1 MISDEEPICG
11 VCGTSLSDAQD
22 GTEKQVLGGSL
33 QVNLPQVA
41 NRRTLVRL
49 GVWLAVLALG
59 LGLAIPTW
67 NYVGTGQT
75 RYYSRF
81 NVPWQVY
88 AFTLGFLLLVFA
100 VAWASVWIYPGRNRR
115 RLVKARVGEPDVKTR
130 ADIALV
136 RYLFS

>member
-1 MISDEEPICG
+1 MIVDEEPIGG

-22 GTEKQVLGGSL
+22 GTEKLVLGGSL
-33 QVNLPQVA
+33 RVNVRQV

-49 GVWLAVLALG
+49 GVWVAVLALG
-59 LGLAIPTW
+59 LGLAISTW

-81 NVPWQVY
+81 SVPWQVY
-88 AFTLGFLLLVFA
+88 AFTVGFLLLVLA
-100 VAWASVWIYPGRNRR
+100 VAWASVWICPGRSRR
-115 RLVKARVGEPDVKTR
+115 RLVKARAGEPDSEIR
-130 ADIALV
+130 ADLALV

>member
-22 GTEKQVLGGSL
+22 GTEKPVLGGSL
-33 QVNLPQVA
+33 QVNARQVTI
-41 NRRTLVRL
+41 RRTLVRL
-49 GVWLAVLALG
+49 GVWLTVLALG
-59 LGLAIPTW
+59 LGLAISTW

-88 AFTLGFLLLVFA
+88 TFTVGFLLLVFA
-100 VAWASVWIYPGRNRR
+100 VAWASVWIYPGRSSAALSRR
-115 RLVKARVGEPDVKTR
+115 EWESRTWK
-130 ADIALV
+130 
-136 RYLFS
+136 